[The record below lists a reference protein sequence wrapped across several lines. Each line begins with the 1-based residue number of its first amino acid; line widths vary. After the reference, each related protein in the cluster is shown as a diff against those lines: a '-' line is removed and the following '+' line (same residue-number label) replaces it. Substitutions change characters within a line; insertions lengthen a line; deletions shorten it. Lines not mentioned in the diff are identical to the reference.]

1 MVWGVGH
8 GVWWVG
14 TGYGVVGRV
23 VGLAVLYRALLYRAL
38 LYRAWLYCTG
48 LAVLYWPGCTGNG
61 LAVPVMAKAVPVM
74 ASLGPD
80 TGLA

>member
-1 MVWGVGH
+1 MVYPGVVWGVGH

-48 LAVLYWPGCTGNG
+48 LAV
-61 LAVPVMAKAVPVM
+61 PVMAW
-74 ASLGPD
+74 LYR
-80 TGLA
+80 